1 MIHGPIPFEGTA
13 VLEPREGG
21 TQYTFSAS
29 VEAGGFLKLAEAL
42 IKKQLYRQHEA
53 NLNALKTVLEEEQ
66 SG

>member
-1 MIHGPIPFEGTA
+1 MFE
-13 VLEPREGG
+13 PKEGG

-29 VEAGGFLKLAEAL
+29 VEAGGFFKLAEAL

-53 NLNALKTVLEEEQ
+53 NLNTLMTVLEEEQ